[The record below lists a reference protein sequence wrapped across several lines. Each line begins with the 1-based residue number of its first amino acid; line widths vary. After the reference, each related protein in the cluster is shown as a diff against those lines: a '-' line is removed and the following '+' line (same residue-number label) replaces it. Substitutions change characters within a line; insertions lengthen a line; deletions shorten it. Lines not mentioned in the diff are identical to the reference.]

1 MMMNTSPA
9 MPASMQAMIDH
20 VNEHFAS
27 TPRLGQLFRNCF
39 PNTWQT
45 TLRQLPDD
53 TTFVLTGDIPAMW
66 LRDSALQVRP
76 YLILAADDPIVA
88 DLLAGVVR
96 RQFRYITHDPYANAF
111 NAEPNGQ
118 GHHTDL
124 TPMTDWLWERKYE
137 IDSLCYPLQ
146 LAYLLWK
153 ATGRSDHLDQYFRD
167 GAYQIIELW
176 RREQHHTEQSDYTFV
191 RTNCPPTD
199 TLPNGGNGNPVA
211 HTGMTWSGFRP
222 SDDTCI
228 YGYLVPSNMFAV
240 VVLGYLNELAEHVL
254 RDSML
259 AANAASLAAEIDSG
273 IKHYALIDHPTH
285 GTIYAY
291 ETDGM
296 NNVIL
301 MDDANVPS
309 LMAMPY
315 LGYCRFDDPT
325 YLRTRQYVLSDD
337 NPFFYRGSAATGVGS
352 PHTPVRY
359 IWHIALA
366 MQGLTSPD
374 PAEQRRIL
382 EIMAASDAGTGF
394 MHEGFDAD
402 DPNNY
407 TRPWFAWANA
417 MYAELALHICGYR
430 VPGSPLDQQA
440 DALDRQ
446 KLV

>member
-1 MMMNTSPA
+1 MNSDLA
-9 MPASMQAMIDH
+9 LPASMQAMIDR
-20 VNEHFAS
+20 VSQHFADA
-27 TPRLGQLFRNCF
+27 PRLAELFRNCF

-76 YLILAADDPIVA
+76 YLILAGSDPVVA

-96 RQFRYITHDPYANAF
+96 RQFRYINHDPYANAF

-118 GHHTDL
+118 GHHTDQ
-124 TPMTDWLWERKYE
+124 TTMTDWLWERKYE

-153 ATGRSDHLDQYFRD
+153 ATGRSDHLDQFFRD
-167 GAYQIIELW
+167 GASKIIELW
-176 RREQHHTEQSDYTFV
+176 RREQFHAEQSPYTFV
-191 RTNCPPTD
+191 RSDCPITD
-199 TLPNGGNGNPVA
+199 TLPNHGLGNPVA

-240 VVLGYLNELAEHVL
+240 VVLGYLSELADQVL
-254 RDSML
+254 ADPQL
-259 AANAASLAAEIDSG
+259 AASAASLAAEIDAG
-273 IKHYALIDHPTH
+273 IKRYALVEHPNH
-285 GTIYAY
+285 GQIYAY

-296 NNVIL
+296 DHVIL

-309 LMAMPY
+309 LMAIPY
-315 LGYCRFDDPT
+315 LGYCGFDDPI
-325 YLRTRQYVLSDD
+325 YLRTRQFVLSED
-337 NPFFYRGSAATGVGS
+337 NPFFYRGRAAQGVGS
-352 PHTPVRY
+352 PHTPPRY

-366 MQGLTSPD
+366 VQGLTSND
-374 PAEQRRIL
+374 PAEQRRLL
-382 EIMAASDAGTGF
+382 ETMAATDAGTGL
-394 MHEGFDAD
+394 MHEGFDVD
-402 DPNNY
+402 DPNAY

-417 MYAELALHICGYR
+417 MYAELALQICGYS
-430 VPGSPLDQQA
+430 VPGSPLDRKTPA
-440 DALDRQ
+440 A
-446 KLV
+446 